1 MSDDRPRRP
10 RKAPGKG
17 GQKGAQPAAQ
27 KRAPRPQRAAR
38 PERAEGS
45 GRPDR
50 EDRSRR
56 AVHGIH
62 PVRELLRAGR
72 PVHEVLVALSRGQGG
87 AVEEIVA
94 LASAAGV
101 AVRHT
106 DDDELERLAPGAVHQ
121 GVIALAPPFPLVDI
135 DRLLAHAAAS
145 GRAPLL
151 VAVDGVTDPHNL
163 GSIARTAEAVGAHGL
178 ILPDR
183 RSAPVTPV
191 VEKAAAGALAH
202 LPVAGVTNLVRALE
216 LLGKAGVWSVGLDGE
231 ADATL
236 AGHPL
241 ASGPV
246 VLVVGAEGGGLTR
259 LVRERCDA
267 LVRLPMHGRVGS
279 LNASVAAAVAL
290 YTLLAARTGDERGGA
305 A

>member
-1 MSDDRPRRP
+1 
-10 RKAPGKG
+10 
-17 GQKGAQPAAQ
+17 
-27 KRAPRPQRAAR
+27 
-38 PERAEGS
+38 
-45 GRPDR
+45 
-50 EDRSRR
+50 
-56 AVHGIH
+56 VHGIH

-72 PVHEVLVALSRGQGG
+72 PVHEVLVAISRGQGG
-87 AVEEIVA
+87 AVEEIAA

-101 AVRHT
+101 SVRHT

-121 GVIALAPPFPLVDI
+121 GVVALAPPFPLVDI

-178 ILPDR
+178 ILPER

-216 LLGKAGVWSVGLDGE
+216 LLGKAGVWSIGLDGG
-231 ADATL
+231 AGTTL
-236 AGHPL
+236 TGHPL
-241 ASGPV
+241 AAGPV

-290 YTLLAARTGDERGGA
+290 YTLLAARAGDELGGA

>member
-1 MSDDRPRRP
+1 
-10 RKAPGKG
+10 
-17 GQKGAQPAAQ
+17 
-27 KRAPRPQRAAR
+27 
-38 PERAEGS
+38 
-45 GRPDR
+45 
-50 EDRSRR
+50 
-56 AVHGIH
+56 VHGIH

-72 PVHEVLVALSRGQGG
+72 PVHEVLVAVSRGQGG

-94 LASAAGV
+94 LAAAAGV

-106 DDDELERLAPGAVHQ
+106 DSDELESLAPGAVHQ
-121 GVIALAPPFPLVDI
+121 GVVALAPPFPLVDI
-135 DRLLAHAAAS
+135 DRLLAHAASS

-178 ILPDR
+178 ILPAR

-279 LNASVAAAVAL
+279 LNASVAAGVAL
-290 YTLLAARTGDERGGA
+290 YSLLSARGARGDAA
-305 A
+305 

>member
-1 MSDDRPRRP
+1 
-10 RKAPGKG
+10 
-17 GQKGAQPAAQ
+17 
-27 KRAPRPQRAAR
+27 
-38 PERAEGS
+38 
-45 GRPDR
+45 
-50 EDRSRR
+50 
-56 AVHGIH
+56 
-62 PVRELLRAGR
+62 VRELLRAGR
-72 PVHEVLVALSRGQGG
+72 PVHEVLVAVSRGQGG
-87 AVEEIVA
+87 AVEEIAA

-101 AVRHT
+101 TVRHT
-106 DDDELERLAPGAVHQ
+106 DNDELERLAPGAVHQ
-121 GVIALAPPFPLVDI
+121 GVVALAPPFPLVDI
-135 DRLLAHAAAS
+135 DRLLAHASSS

-183 RSAPVTPV
+183 RSAPITPV

-216 LLGKAGVWSVGLDGE
+216 LLGRAGVWSVGLDGE

-259 LVRERCDA
+259 LVRERCDV

-290 YTLLAARTGDERGGA
+290 YTLLAAREDGEPGRA

>member
-1 MSDDRPRRP
+1 
-10 RKAPGKG
+10 
-17 GQKGAQPAAQ
+17 
-27 KRAPRPQRAAR
+27 
-38 PERAEGS
+38 
-45 GRPDR
+45 
-50 EDRSRR
+50 
-56 AVHGIH
+56 
-62 PVRELLRAGR
+62 
-72 PVHEVLVALSRGQGG
+72 
-87 AVEEIVA
+87 
-94 LASAAGV
+94 
-101 AVRHT
+101 
-106 DDDELERLAPGAVHQ
+106 
-121 GVIALAPPFPLVDI
+121 
-135 DRLLAHAAAS
+135 
-145 GRAPLL
+145 
-151 VAVDGVTDPHNL
+151 
-163 GSIARTAEAVGAHGL
+163 
-178 ILPDR
+178 
-183 RSAPVTPV
+183 

-241 ASGPV
+241 ASGSV

-290 YTLLAARTGDERGGA
+290 YALLAARAGDERGGA

>member
-1 MSDDRPRRP
+1 M
-10 RKAPGKG
+10 
-17 GQKGAQPAAQ
+17 
-27 KRAPRPQRAAR
+27 
-38 PERAEGS
+38 
-45 GRPDR
+45 
-50 EDRSRR
+50 
-56 AVHGIH
+56 
-62 PVRELLRAGR
+62 RELLRAGR
-72 PVHEVLVALSRGQGG
+72 PVHELLVAVGRGQGG

-94 LASAAGV
+94 LATAADV
-101 AVRHT
+101 RVRHT
-106 DDDELERLAPGAVHQ
+106 DTDELERLAPGAVHQ
-121 GVIALAPPFPLVDI
+121 GIVALAPPFPLVDV

-145 GRAPLL
+145 GRPPLL

-216 LLGKAGVWSVGLDGE
+216 LLGRAGVWSVGLDGS
-231 ADATL
+231 AAAPLD
-236 AGHPL
+236 GHPL
-241 ASGPV
+241 ATGAV
-246 VLVVGAEGGGLTR
+246 VLVVGAEGGGLSR

-279 LNASVAAAVAL
+279 LNASVAAGVAL
-290 YTLLAARTGDERGGA
+290 YTLLAARDGERGDAGGTSVGA
-305 A
+305 EGVLHDRGRLRSDPRPRAQG

>member
-1 MSDDRPRRP
+1 MTGDR
-10 RKAPGKG
+10 
-17 GQKGAQPAAQ
+17 
-27 KRAPRPQRAAR
+27 AR
-38 PERAEGS
+38 HR
-45 GRPDR
+45 RPDR

-72 PVHEVLVALSRGQGG
+72 PVHELLVAVGRGQGG

-94 LASAAGV
+94 LATAAE
-101 AVRHT
+101 VRVRRT
-106 DDDELERLAPGAVHQ
+106 DTDELERLAPGAVHQ
-121 GVIALAPPFPLVDI
+121 GIVALAPPFPLVDV

-145 GRAPLL
+145 GRPPLL

-216 LLGKAGVWSVGLDGE
+216 LLGRAGVWSVGLDGS
-231 ADATL
+231 AAAPLD
-236 AGHPL
+236 GHPL
-241 ASGPV
+241 ATGAV
-246 VLVVGAEGGGLTR
+246 VLVVGAEGGGLSR

-279 LNASVAAAVAL
+279 LNASVAAGVAL
-290 YTLLAARTGDERGGA
+290 YTLLAARDGERDDAGGTSVGA
-305 A
+305 EGVLHDRGRLRSDPRPRAQG

>member
-1 MSDDRPRRP
+1 
-10 RKAPGKG
+10 
-17 GQKGAQPAAQ
+17 
-27 KRAPRPQRAAR
+27 
-38 PERAEGS
+38 
-45 GRPDR
+45 
-50 EDRSRR
+50 
-56 AVHGIH
+56 VI
-62 PVRELLRAGR
+62 
-72 PVHEVLVALSRGQGG
+72 VAISRGQGG
-87 AVEEIVA
+87 PVGEIAA

-101 AVRHT
+101 PVRHAVVE
-106 DDDELERLAPGAVHQ
+106 DLERLAPGAVHQ
-121 GVIALAPPFPLVDI
+121 GVIALAPPFPLVDVE
-135 DRLLAHAAAS
+135 RLLAHAAAS
-145 GRAPLL
+145 GRPPLL

-178 ILPDR
+178 ILPGR

-216 LLGKAGVWSVGLDGE
+216 QLGRAGVWSVGLDGD

-236 AGHPL
+236 AGHSL

-246 VLVVGAEGGGLTR
+246 VLVVGAEGDGLSR

-267 LVRLPMHGRVGS
+267 LVRLPMAGRVGS

-290 YTLLAARTGDERGGA
+290 YTLLAARGDDG
-305 A
+305 

>member
-1 MSDDRPRRP
+1 
-10 RKAPGKG
+10 
-17 GQKGAQPAAQ
+17 
-27 KRAPRPQRAAR
+27 
-38 PERAEGS
+38 
-45 GRPDR
+45 
-50 EDRSRR
+50 
-56 AVHGIH
+56 
-62 PVRELLRAGR
+62 
-72 PVHEVLVALSRGQGG
+72 
-87 AVEEIVA
+87 
-94 LASAAGV
+94 
-101 AVRHT
+101 
-106 DDDELERLAPGAVHQ
+106 
-121 GVIALAPPFPLVDI
+121 
-135 DRLLAHAAAS
+135 
-145 GRAPLL
+145 
-151 VAVDGVTDPHNL
+151 VTDPHNL

-183 RSAPVTPV
+183 RSAPITPV

-216 LLGKAGVWSVGLDGE
+216 LLGRAGVWSVGLDGE

-259 LVRERCDA
+259 LVRERCDV

-290 YTLLAARTGDERGGA
+290 YTLLAARGDGEPGDA